1 MSDTATTAR
10 MAWPDVARG
19 VSILG
24 VMTLHATF
32 EVPGGSDTVIAKANE
47 LIAMLRMPLFF
58 LVAGFFARKVY
69 RFSVVELFSKRIWF
83 LLVPYLCWAPVEI
96 FFARLKLLRNLDVAM
111 PGADFYR
118 ETVVWGLNM
127 YWFLWVLI
135 VFTVVLWLT
144 KAWPIWAQ
152 LSLPVVV
159 IAATPWLLAH
169 GNLSTPRLVAY
180 LPLFL
185 IGAYLR
191 PQITWFADNALRL
204 PVAFAAVVSGGIAA
218 SVHRFVIRGGLVSD
232 TWKPVADVVVSIGL
246 IPLGVLAA
254 VVLAKVPVVGAA
266 LMKVGRHTLV
276 AYLGHPIALS
286 VIFSLGIYG
295 RVTIEPGAE
304 VVFETPTFWVVM
316 CLGMCGLGALV
327 MYGIA
332 HTPIVGWTVHPP
344 KIAGF
349 FEKKRTRL
357 ENSMP

>member
-1 MSDTATTAR
+1 MSDTAITTR

-69 RFSVVELFSKRIWF
+69 RFNVVELFSKRIWF

-111 PGADFYR
+111 PTAEFYR

-135 VFTVVLWLT
+135 IFTVVLWLT
-144 KAWPIWAQ
+144 KAWPTWAQ
-152 LSLPVVV
+152 FALPVVV

-185 IGAYLR
+185 LGAYLR
-191 PQITWFADNALRL
+191 PAITWFADNALRWQ
-204 PVAFAAVVSGGIAA
+204 VAVSAIIVGGIAA
-218 SVHRFVIRGGLVSD
+218 VVHQFVIRGELVSE
-232 TWKPVADVVVSIGL
+232 TFKPVVDVMISIGL

-254 VVLAKVPVVGAA
+254 VILAKVPVLGAA

-286 VIFSLGIYG
+286 IIFSLGIYG
-295 RVTIEPGAE
+295 RVNIEPGAD
-304 VVFETPTFWVVM
+304 VVFETPTFWVLM
-316 CLGMCGLGALV
+316 CLVMCGLGAVV
-327 MYGIA
+327 MYSIA
-332 HTPIVGWTVHPP
+332 RTPIVGWTIHPP

-349 FEKKRTRL
+349 LEKKRAPL
-357 ENSMP
+357 ASSMP